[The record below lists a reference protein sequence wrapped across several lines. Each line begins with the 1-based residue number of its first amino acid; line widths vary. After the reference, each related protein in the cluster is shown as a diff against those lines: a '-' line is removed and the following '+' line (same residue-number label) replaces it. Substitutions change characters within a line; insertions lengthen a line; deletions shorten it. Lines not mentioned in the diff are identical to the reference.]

1 MALLTFKANSKT
13 LTTAFILE
21 IFFSWIRM
29 RGSSSSYRNK
39 TCMVSIYK
47 TKIHEQGISK
57 TAINSL
63 ML

>member
-39 TCMVSIYK
+39 TCMV
-47 TKIHEQGISK
+47 
-57 TAINSL
+57 
-63 ML
+63 